1 MAQFLSYFAQLLLYS
16 LVPFAAFG
24 LLIFCCQRLFCL
36 FVTPRNGKPLL
47 LAVSALSVPVRVAGQ
62 AVACFLFAHR
72 IEDICFFDPNAE
84 DGEFGYLDH
93 SYNPKNPLAVVGNF
107 FIAIGPIVM
116 GLFAVLVVALS
127 CFHGAFFSYA
137 EEIGTL
143 KESGA
148 ALGDYAMTALRFI
161 PSVFRDE
168 NTAVIPKIIGC
179 ALMLLFAFSVYLS
192 PADLRDA
199 FGGIFTVVGLLFLFS
214 GALCLFDERVR
225 RMVLGAFRSFFMYLL
240 ALFSLALLFAAVL
253 VALGFLYATVIG
265 FFAPTVSKEED
276 ETWKNN

>member
-16 LVPFAAFG
+16 LVPFVAFG
-24 LLIFCCQRLFCL
+24 LLIYCAQRLFCL
-36 FVTPRNGKPLL
+36 FVTPENGRPLL
-47 LAVSALSVPVRVAGQ
+47 LAVSVLSTPLRVAGQ

-72 IEDICFFDPNAE
+72 IEDICFFDPRAE

-93 SYNPKNPLAVVGNF
+93 SYNPKNPLAVIGNF
-107 FIAIGPIVM
+107 FFAVGPVLT

-137 EEIGTL
+137 EEIGAL
-143 KESGA
+143 RESGA
-148 ALGDYAMTALRFI
+148 GIGAYAATALRFI
-161 PSVFRDE
+161 PSVFGDR
-168 NTAVIPKIIGC
+168 NTAVFPKIAGC
-179 ALMLLFAFSVYLS
+179 VLMLLIAFSVLLT

-225 RMVLGAFRSFFMYLL
+225 RMMLGAFRSFFMYLL
-240 ALFSLALLFAAVL
+240 ALFSLALLFAAAL
-253 VALGFLYATVIG
+253 VAFAFLYATVVG
-265 FFAPTVSKEED
+265 FFAPTASGEEMND
-276 ETWKNN
+276 GKND

>member
-107 FIAIGPIVM
+107 FFAIGPIVM

-127 CFHGAFFSYA
+127 VS
-137 EEIGTL
+137 
-143 KESGA
+143 
-148 ALGDYAMTALRFI
+148 
-161 PSVFRDE
+161 PS
-168 NTAVIPKIIGC
+168 T
-179 ALMLLFAFSVYLS
+179 
-192 PADLRDA
+192 
-199 FGGIFTVVGLLFLFS
+199 
-214 GALCLFDERVR
+214 
-225 RMVLGAFRSFFMYLL
+225 
-240 ALFSLALLFAAVL
+240 
-253 VALGFLYATVIG
+253 
-265 FFAPTVSKEED
+265 
-276 ETWKNN
+276 